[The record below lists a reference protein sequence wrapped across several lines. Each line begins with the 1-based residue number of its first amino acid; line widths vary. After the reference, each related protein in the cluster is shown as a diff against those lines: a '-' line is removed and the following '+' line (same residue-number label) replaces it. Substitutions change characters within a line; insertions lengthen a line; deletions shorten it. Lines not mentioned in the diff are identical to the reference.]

1 MAGTLGEF
9 YGDLFGNQ
17 DNLSRFREDPR
28 AYLDDSGLPSDLLD
42 IIESNDASRIKD
54 QIASELDTDAGS
66 LIGIILLWFT
76 PPA

>member
-17 DNLSRFREDPR
+17 DNQSRFREDPR

-54 QIASELDTDAGS
+54 QIASELDTDADS

-76 PPA
+76 PPV